1 MPANRSAAWPAP
13 TWSRIAFCNRVPGD
27 ALKLIRLGQRRLASA
42 TPTEDNDPDKGV
54 THVPLP
60 CDTHV
65 SWLNTAQEVLEVVE
79 SDLYPRLET
88 IYADTKYHNY
98 ALYEWIEDNVDYR
111 LHIVRRPEGA
121 EGFVPLP
128 QRWVAERT
136 FAWLGR
142 SRRLSKDHEKLTETS
157 ETMIKIALIHM
168 MVRRLAS
175 DTPVQTFAYR
185 ECLKKVA

>member
-1 MPANRSAAWPAP
+1 
-13 TWSRIAFCNRVPGD
+13 
-27 ALKLIRLGQRRLASA
+27 
-42 TPTEDNDPDKGV
+42 
-54 THVPLP
+54 
-60 CDTHV
+60 
-65 SWLNTAQEVLEVVE
+65 
-79 SDLYPRLET
+79 
-88 IYADTKYHNY
+88 
-98 ALYEWIEDNVDYR
+98 
-111 LHIVRRPEGA
+111 
-121 EGFVPLP
+121 LP

>member
-1 MPANRSAAWPAP
+1 MATASLSGLAWKASTFAWKNARRRWPCSMPANRSAAWPAP
-13 TWSRIAFCNRVPGD
+13 TWSRIAFCNRVPGE
-27 ALKLIRLGQRRLASA
+27 ALKLIRLGQRRLASG

-98 ALYEWIEDNVDYR
+98 ALYEWIEDNVD
-111 LHIVRRPEGA
+111 
-121 EGFVPLP
+121 
-128 QRWVAERT
+128 
-136 FAWLGR
+136 
-142 SRRLSKDHEKLTETS
+142 
-157 ETMIKIALIHM
+157 
-168 MVRRLAS
+168 
-175 DTPVQTFAYR
+175 
-185 ECLKKVA
+185 